1 MTSQSIA
8 RILKTY
14 EQIAPRIDDM
24 VAGFYERLFSICPE
38 ARSLFKRDMTIQRHH
53 LAATLAMLVRNLQ
66 FQDLLQDAVMDLGA
80 QHVMFGARPEQY
92 PMVRDSLL
100 YSLSNAL
107 GDDWTPQ
114 VEADWRALLDNII
127 IVMLKGAT
135 KYVMEKSSRKPP
147 LPSRDTK

>member
-38 ARSLFKRDMTIQRHH
+38 ARPLFKRDMTIQRHH